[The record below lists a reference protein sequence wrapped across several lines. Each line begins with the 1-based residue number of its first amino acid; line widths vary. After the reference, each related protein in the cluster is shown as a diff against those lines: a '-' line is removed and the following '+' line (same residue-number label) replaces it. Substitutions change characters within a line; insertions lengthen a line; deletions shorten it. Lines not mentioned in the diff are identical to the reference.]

1 MSRNKWQLQT
11 KAFFWTCGIFLHADT
26 LQKHKWENAMTIDR
40 YSWGFRREATLE
52 DYLSIEEILEELV
65 ITVR

>member
-1 MSRNKWQLQT
+1 
-11 KAFFWTCGIFLHADT
+11 
-26 LQKHKWENAMTIDR
+26 MTIDR